1 MSDRQREEY
10 EKKYRE
16 QYREEHAKDN
26 YLNYMKKSS
35 YPKSRLS
42 SRILGKGSVR
52 FKVSSKFEGT
62 ALILFNNWKA
72 ALSDALVETAGYDL
86 EYAERILGPTPHVF
100 ENRFE
105 NEWSPE
111 DVAQEVIQAVDK
123 EA

>member
-1 MSDRQREEY
+1 MMDSRSRYLNSPRYAEARKASQQRARQR
-10 EKKYRE
+10 
-16 QYREEHAKDN
+16 
-26 YLNYMKKSS
+26 
-35 YPKSRLS
+35 SRLS
-42 SRILGKGSVR
+42 SRILDEGSVR

-72 ALSDALVETAGYDL
+72 ALNDALVETAGYDL